1 MKNLA
6 LKALLLSLWLPPAAT
21 QAMVTWEPIGSGRG
35 YFGGNGS
42 AQGGDIVGDVT
53 GFDILKLEMT
63 QTGTELNVSIL
74 TNFSEGELLNDT
86 DVSKIVFG
94 DLIIT
99 AGTDPWHP
107 DPTGDPVNF
116 SYDTAS
122 STNPGHTQWSFVVR
136 TPHPGALTPGD
147 VVTGAGAIYSVTN
160 ADLLNSN
167 DAAALQ
173 DGVRRDNQYIALA
186 DGQGTDTGK
195 TAEVTISSVPVQNPN
210 PASDPDFPG
219 DPVGYPG
226 SCDSNPDNCNYVIG
240 TLLNY
245 KISLADIDL
254 PGLDFANMEVAVR
267 WTMTCANDI
276 VEGSLQLADV
286 VPEPATPALLLVGA
300 AALARSSRLRKRA
313 SANPENPAPENK
325 AEPTGDG
332 GMFSEPLRSHR
343 HRAGFRRKPA
353 RCNEVA

>member
-6 LKALLLSLWLPPAAT
+6 TQALLLLLWLPPAVT

-35 YFGGNGS
+35 YFGGNGT
-42 AQGGDIVGDVT
+42 AQGGDIVGDVR

-63 QTGTELNVSIL
+63 QNRTELNVSIL

-86 DVSKIVFG
+86 EVSKIVFG

-107 DPTGDPVNF
+107 DPTGDPTNF
-116 SYDTAS
+116 SYDTATTS
-122 STNPGHTQWSFVVR
+122 NTQWSFVVR
-136 TPHPGALTPGD
+136 TPHTGYLTPGD

-167 DAAALQ
+167 DAGALQ

-186 DGQGTDTGK
+186 DGHGTDTGK
-195 TAEVTISSVPVQNPN
+195 TAEVTISSVPVLNPN

-219 DPVGYPG
+219 NPVGYPD
-226 SCDSNPDNCNYVIG
+226 SCDTNPDGCNYVIG

-245 KISLADIDL
+245 KISLADISL
-254 PGLDFANMEVAVR
+254 PGLDFNNMEVAVR

-286 VPEPATPALLLVGA
+286 VPEPATPALLLAGA
-300 AALARSSRLRKRA
+300 AALARSSRQRKRA
-313 SANPENPAPENK
+313 SSTPQGTP
-325 AEPTGDG
+325 G
-332 GMFSEPLRSHR
+332 
-343 HRAGFRRKPA
+343 
-353 RCNEVA
+353 